1 MLCVFYLIFFL
12 VMYCVVKYG
21 VVGLE
26 DIFVSC
32 GKNCFYYFMFDVLGE
47 DLGEEDYG
55 DDCS

>member
-1 MLCVFYLIFFL
+1 
-12 VMYCVVKYG
+12 MYCVVKYG